1 MTTEFNAKI
10 RYMPHLLTWIV
21 YWFLLAGFILAIYHL
36 TVTGRLYCTA
46 VYIGHAWAVLKEEVM
61 RPVRVIKKALS
72 RKDMELDEHEESIS
86 G

>member
-1 MTTEFNAKI
+1 
-10 RYMPHLLTWIV
+10 MPHLLTWIV

-36 TVTGRLYCTA
+36 TVTGRLYCA
-46 VYIGHAWAVLKEEVM
+46 ASYIGHAWAVLKEEVA
-61 RPVRVIKKALS
+61 RPIMVIKKALN